1 MPWVTAGPVP
11 NSVPDSHDVSGL
23 KLSIRTKVLLVAVLL
38 LTIPYVGY
46 QFVREMENHLRDG
59 LEQSVLGAAQALAG
73 ALHDRLDLMP
83 IHPPEDPQRS
93 SDGEIYAHPLPQE
106 MQIDGYLEDWG
117 AHLSQLVP
125 IGPDAADGSGPVAGF
140 VAGKHGS
147 YLYLVVT
154 VKDAHIVYRGLPVRA
169 RPKADF
175 VKVVSVSSDGQRRAY
190 FFHTLSPGWITVYE
204 LTDSGADGAQARLRQ
219 ESRIRA
225 EWRETRDGYLVEAR
239 IPLAL
244 LGARMGIEVGNVD
257 QPIRSTDSASVSTS
271 GIGPVADPALL
282 VLPSESI
289 EALIK
294 SLGRTPGRRIWVVD
308 AEARVLARGG
318 SLERETEPVPVNP
331 LVALVLAPPPAELFE
346 EQPIVARFSGPEVRA
361 ALAGRASSRWR
372 TTQYPGTYVVSA
384 AHPVWNDANIVGAV
398 VVEETTL
405 GIQTVRREALA
416 NLFNK
421 TLIVCIFGAL
431 VLLLFATRISVRL
444 RRLRNEAAAAIDAHG
459 RVVGKLT
466 ASRAGD
472 EIGDLARDFSAMM
485 ERLREYNHY
494 LEQLARRLSHELRTP
509 ITVVRS
515 SLDAMELDGSAD
527 DQDIYL
533 VRARDGLRRL
543 DTIISRMSE
552 ATHLE
557 QALQE
562 SEPELFDLAAV
573 VAASVASYRLAWPQ
587 QLFQFRAPAEQCGIH
602 GMPDLV
608 VQMLDKLVGNAVD
621 FSTPGTPIDI
631 VVERQGSNIILEVR
645 NQGPALPEEMADK
658 LFQSMVSIRDDKG
671 PEDPHLGLGLYIV
684 RLIAEAHGA
693 RVRAFNLPGGGGVG
707 MGIVFSAGTAN

>member
-1 MPWVTAGPVP
+1 MPWATAGQAPSSRP
-11 NSVPDSHDVSGL
+11 PGGL
-23 KLSIRTKVLLVAVLL
+23 ALKISIRTKVLLVAVLL

-59 LEQSVLGAAQALAG
+59 LDQSVLGAARALAG
-73 ALHDRLDLMP
+73 ALHGRGDLIPEPASGDGSTARDR
-83 IHPPEDPQRS
+83 
-93 SDGEIYAHPLPQE
+93 EIYAHPLPQE
-106 MQIDGYLEDWG
+106 IQVDGYLEDWG
-117 AHLSQLVP
+117 GHLAQLEP
-125 IGPDAADGSGPVAGF
+125 LGDGEAPVAGF

-147 YLYLVVT
+147 YLYLLVRVT
-154 VKDAHIVYRGLPVRA
+154 DEHVVYRGLPVRA
-169 RPKADF
+169 HPASDYI
-175 VKVVSVSSDGQRRAY
+175 KVLTEETGGGRRAY
-190 FFHTLSPGWITVYE
+190 YFHTVSPGWITVYE
-204 LTDSGADGAQARLRQ
+204 VSGDDGGQIPPRLRQ

-225 EWRETRDGYLVEAR
+225 EWRETRNGYVVEAR

-244 LGARMGIEVGNVD
+244 LGERVGIEVGDVD
-257 QPIRSTDSASVSTS
+257 VASPGRPPARVSTS
-271 GIGPVADPALL
+271 GPGPVSAPGPL

-308 AEARVLARGG
+308 AEQRVLARGG
-318 SLERETEPVPVNP
+318 SLERDAEPAPVNP
-331 LVALVLAPPPAELFE
+331 LFVLILRPPPAEMFE
-346 EQPIVARFSGPEVRA
+346 EQPIVSRFSGPEVRA
-361 ALAGRASSRWR
+361 ALAGRATSRWR
-372 TTQYPGTYVVSA
+372 TTEHPDTYVVSA
-384 AHPVWNDANIVGAV
+384 AHPVWGDSSIVGAV

-421 TLIVCIFGAL
+421 TLVVCFFGAL

-444 RRLRNEAAAAIDAHG
+444 RRLRNEAANAIDDHG
-459 RVVGKLT
+459 RVVGSLS

-515 SLDAMELDGSAD
+515 SLEAMELDQTDGD
-527 DQDIYL
+527 REVYL
-533 VRARDGLRRL
+533 SRARDGLRRL

-552 ATHLE
+552 AARLE

-562 SEPELFDLAAV
+562 SEPETFDLREIV
-573 VAASVASYRLAWPQ
+573 DASVQSYRTVWPGQ
-587 QLFQFRAPAEQCGIH
+587 EFRYEANEEPCRIH

-621 FSTPGTPIDI
+621 FHTPGTAIALA
-631 VVERQGSNIILEVR
+631 VERRTGEMVLAVR
-645 NQGPALPEEMADK
+645 NQGPLLPGAMADK
-658 LFQSMVSIRDDKG
+658 LFESMVSIRDDER
-671 PEDPHLGLGLYIV
+671 PADPHLGLGLYIV

-693 RVRAFNLPGGGGVG
+693 SARAFDLPEGDGVVMEIAFPNPPG
-707 MGIVFSAGTAN
+707 A

>member
-1 MPWVTAGPVP
+1 MP
-11 NSVPDSHDVSGL
+11 GL
-23 KLSIRTKVLLVAVLL
+23 KISIRTKVLLVAVLL

-59 LEQSVLGAAQALAG
+59 LEQSLLGAAQALAG
-73 ALHDRLDLMP
+73 ALHDRAGLLDES
-83 IHPPEDPQRS
+83 PPGGTQK
-93 SDGEIYAHPLPQE
+93 GEIYAHPLPRD

-117 AHLSQLVP
+117 AHLGQLEP
-125 IGPDAADGSGPVAGF
+125 LGGADSGPEGPPARY
-140 VAGKHGS
+140 VAGKHGP
-147 YLYLVVT
+147 YLYLLVT
-154 VKDAHIVYRGLPVRA
+154 VRDARIVYRGLPVQA
-169 RPKADF
+169 RPRADY
-175 VKVVSVSSDGQRRAY
+175 VKVVTLTADGERRAY
-190 FFHTLSPGWITVYE
+190 FFHTVSPGWITAYA
-204 LTDSGADGAQARLRQ
+204 LAGRGDGEVGPRLRQ

-225 EWRETRDGYLVEAR
+225 EWRETGDGYLVEAR
-239 IPLAL
+239 IPLTL
-244 LGARMGIEVGNVD
+244 LGARMGIEVGDMD
-257 QPIRSTDSASVSTS
+257 QPSGTGAPRRMSTS
-271 GIGPVADPALL
+271 GAGPVLQPGPL

-308 AEARVLARGG
+308 AERRVLARGG
-318 SLERETEPVPVNP
+318 SLDRETEPVPVNP
-331 LVALVLAPPPAELFE
+331 LFALVLPPPPAEMFE

-361 ALAGRASSRWR
+361 ALGGRATSRWR
-372 TTQYPGTYVVSA
+372 TTQHPGTYVVSA
-384 AHPVWNDANIVGAV
+384 AHPVWKDTGIVGAV

-421 TLIVCIFGAL
+421 TLVVCFFGAL

-444 RRLRNEAAAAIDAHG
+444 RRLRNEAAEAIDAHG
-459 RVVGKLT
+459 RVVGKLS

-515 SLDAMELDGSAD
+515 SLDAMELDQSAD
-527 DQDIYL
+527 DQGIYL
-533 VRARDGLRRL
+533 SRARDGLRRL
-543 DTIISRMSE
+543 DVIISRMSE
-552 ATHLE
+552 ATRLE

-562 SEPELFDLAAV
+562 SEPEFFDLREV
-573 VAASVASYRLAWPQ
+573 IGASVEAYRLAWPHQ
-587 QLFQFRAPAEQCGIH
+587 EFQYQAPDRPCSIH

-608 VQMLDKLVGNAVD
+608 VQMLDKLVGNALD
-621 FSTPGTPIDI
+621 FAAPDTPIDVAIERRGEAI
-631 VVERQGSNIILEVR
+631 VLEVR
-645 NQGPALPEEMADK
+645 NLGPLLPEEMADK
-658 LFQSMVSIRDDKG
+658 LFQSMVSIRADKG
-671 PEDPHLGLGLYIV
+671 LEDPHLGLGLYIV

-693 RVRAFNLPGGGGVG
+693 RARAVNLPGGDGVG
-707 MGIVFSAGTAN
+707 MQIAFRESADS

>member
-1 MPWVTAGPVP
+1 MPWVTAGLVP
-11 NSVPDSHDVSGL
+11 NSERDSDGVSGL
-23 KLSIRTKVLLVAVLL
+23 KLSIRTKVLLVSVLL

-83 IHPPEDPQRS
+83 TDPPEDPQGPH
-93 SDGEIYAHPLPQE
+93 DGEIYAHPLPQD

-117 AHLSQLVP
+117 AHLSQLAP
-125 IGPDAADGSGPVAGF
+125 IGPVAADGSGPVAGF

-175 VKVVSVSSDGQRRAY
+175 VKVVTVSADGQRRAY

-204 LTDSGADGAQARLRQ
+204 LTDSGAGARLRQ

-244 LGARMGIEVGNVD
+244 LGARVGIEVGDVD
-257 QPIRSTDSASVSTS
+257 RPTTSADSTSVSTS
-271 GIGPVADPALL
+271 GVGPVADPALL

-308 AEARVLARGG
+308 AQARVLARGG

-384 AHPVWNDANIVGAV
+384 AHPVWNDANIACAV

-421 TLIVCIFGAL
+421 TLIVCFFGAL
-431 VLLLFATRISVRL
+431 VLLLFATRISMRL

-459 RVVGKLT
+459 RVVGKLS

-509 ITVVRS
+509 IAVVRS
-515 SLDAMELDGSAD
+515 SLDAMELDRSAD

-533 VRARDGLRRL
+533 GRARDGLRRL

-562 SEPELFDLAAV
+562 SEPELFDLGAV
-573 VAASVASYRLAWPQ
+573 VAASVESYRSAWPQ
-587 QLFQFRAPAEQCGIH
+587 QSFRFLAPAEQCAIH

-621 FSTPGTPIDI
+621 FSTPGTPIDV

-693 RVRAFNLPGGGGVG
+693 RARAFNLPGGGGVG
-707 MGIVFSAGTAN
+707 MRIVFGVGAAS

>member
-1 MPWVTAGPVP
+1 
-11 NSVPDSHDVSGL
+11 
-23 KLSIRTKVLLVAVLL
+23 VLL

-59 LEQSVLGAAQALAG
+59 LDQSVLGAARALAG
-73 ALHDRLDLMP
+73 ALHDRADLLP
-83 IHPPEDPQRS
+83 ISPPEGGPTARER
-93 SDGEIYAHPLPQE
+93 EIYAHPLPQGI
-106 MQIDGYLEDWG
+106 QVDGYLEDWG
-117 AHLSQLVP
+117 GHLAQIEPL
-125 IGPDAADGSGPVAGF
+125 GTGAGF

-147 YLYLVVT
+147 YLYLLVRVT
-154 VKDAHIVYRGLPVRA
+154 DEQIVYRGLPVQA
-169 RPKADF
+169 RPASDY
-175 VKVVSVSSDGQRRAY
+175 VKVVSEDAGGGRRAY
-190 FFHTLSPGWITVYE
+190 FFHTVSPGWITVYE
-204 LTDSGADGAQARLRQ
+204 LGADGGGQTRLRQ

-225 EWRETRDGYLVEAR
+225 EWRETRGGYVVEAR

-244 LGARMGIEVGNVD
+244 LGDRVGIEVGD
-257 QPIRSTDSASVSTS
+257 APGRRIVSTS
-271 GIGPVADPALL
+271 GAGPISAPGPL
-282 VLPSESI
+282 VLPSENI

-308 AEARVLARGG
+308 AEQRVLARGG
-318 SLERETEPVPVNP
+318 SLERDAEPAPVNP
-331 LVALVLAPPPAELFE
+331 LFALILRPPPAEMFE
-346 EQPIVARFSGPEVRA
+346 EQPIVSRFAGPEVRA
-361 ALAGRASSRWR
+361 ALAGRPTSRWR
-372 TTQYPGTYVVSA
+372 TTEHPDTYVVSA
-384 AHPVWNDANIVGAV
+384 AHPVWGDSSIVGAV

-421 TLIVCIFGAL
+421 TLVVCFFGAL

-444 RRLRNEAAAAIDAHG
+444 RRLRNEAANAIDDHG
-459 RVVGKLT
+459 RVVGSLS

-515 SLDAMELDGSAD
+515 SLEAMELDQAD
-527 DQDIYL
+527 GDREVYL
-533 VRARDGLRRL
+533 SRARDGLRRL

-552 ATHLE
+552 AARLE

-562 SEPELFDLAAV
+562 AEPESFDLREIV
-573 VAASVASYRLAWPQ
+573 DASVQSYRSVWPGQ
-587 QLFQFRAPAEQCGIH
+587 EFRYASSEEPCRVH

-621 FSTPGTPIDI
+621 FHTPGTAIALA
-631 VVERQGSNIILEVR
+631 VERRTGEVVLAVR
-645 NQGPALPEEMADK
+645 NQGPLLPGAMADK
-658 LFQSMVSIRDDKG
+658 LFESMVSIRDDER
-671 PEDPHLGLGLYIV
+671 PADPHLGLGLYIV

-693 RVRAFNLPGGGGVG
+693 RARAFDLPEGDGVVMEIAFPSPTG
-707 MGIVFSAGTAN
+707 A

>member
-1 MPWVTAGPVP
+1 
-11 NSVPDSHDVSGL
+11 
-23 KLSIRTKVLLVAVLL
+23 VLLVAVLL

-73 ALHDRLDLMP
+73 ALHDRADLIP
-83 IHPPEDPQRS
+83 EARPEDVRAPNTR
-93 SDGEIYAHPLPQE
+93 EIYAHPLPLD
-106 MQIDGYLEDWG
+106 MQIDGYQEDWG
-117 AHLSQLVP
+117 GHLDQLESL
-125 IGPDAADGSGPVAGF
+125 GGGDGHDSGARF
-140 VAGKHGS
+140 VAGKRGA
-147 YLYLVVT
+147 YLYLLVEVR
-154 VKDAHIVYRGLPVRA
+154 DERIVYRGLEVRPRPVSDYVEVVTVG
-169 RPKADF
+169 AD
-175 VKVVSVSSDGQRRAY
+175 GGRRRAF
-190 FFHTLSPGWITVYE
+190 FFHTNSPGWITVYE
-204 LTDSGADGAQARLRQ
+204 LAARFPGGPPELRQ

-225 EWRETRDGYLVEAR
+225 EWRETPDGYTVEAR

-244 LGARMGIEVGNVD
+244 LGERVGIEVGDVD
-257 QPIRSTDSASVSTS
+257 DPAARGGPLRVSTS
-271 GIGPVADPALL
+271 GVGPLAEPGHL
-282 VLPSESI
+282 VLPSENI

-308 AEARVLARGG
+308 ARQRVLARGG
-318 SLERETEPVPVNP
+318 SLERQQEPTPVNP
-331 LVALVLAPPPAELFE
+331 LFALILRPPPAEMFE
-346 EQPIVARFSGPEVRA
+346 EQPILARFSGPEVRA
-361 ALAGRASSRWR
+361 ALAGRGTSHWR
-372 TTQYPGTYVVSA
+372 TTRHPGTYVVSA
-384 AHPVWNDANIVGAV
+384 AHPVWKDSSIVGAV

-416 NLFNK
+416 NLFNT
-421 TLIVCIFGAL
+421 TLVVCFFGAL
-431 VLLLFATRISVRL
+431 ALLLFATRISVRL
-444 RRLRNEAAAAIDAHG
+444 RRLRDEADKAIDAHG
-459 RVVGKLT
+459 RVVGSLS

-515 SLDAMELDGSAD
+515 SLDAMEIDSQANDAGP
-527 DQDIYL
+527 YL
-533 VRARDGLRRL
+533 TRARDGLRRL

-552 ATHLE
+552 ATRLE

-562 SEPELFDLAAV
+562 SEPERFDLGEV
-573 VAASVASYRLAWPQ
+573 VAGSVDSYGSVWPQ
-587 QLFQFRAPAEQCGIH
+587 QTFQYRAASQPYPIL

-608 VQMLDKLVGNAVD
+608 VQMLDKLVANAVD
-621 FSTPGTPIDI
+621 FCTPDTSIELAVARTGEEI
-631 VVERQGSNIILEVR
+631 VLEVC
-645 NQGPALPEEMADK
+645 NQGPPLPEEMSDK

-693 RVRAFNLPGGGGVG
+693 RARAFNRTNHGGVC
-707 MGIVFSAGTAN
+707 MQITFPACPRD

>member
-1 MPWVTAGPVP
+1 M
-11 NSVPDSHDVSGL
+11 
-23 KLSIRTKVLLVAVLL
+23 LLVAGLL

-73 ALHDRLDLMP
+73 ALHDRADL
-83 IHPPEDPQRS
+83 IAETRPEEPQGAFQ
-93 SDGEIYAHPLPQE
+93 DEIYAHPLPQD

-117 AHLSQLVP
+117 GHLEQLAP
-125 IGPDAADGSGPVAGF
+125 LGGAADAADARARF
-140 VAGKHGS
+140 VAGKRGA
-147 YLYLVVT
+147 YLYLLVMVR
-154 VKDAHIVYRGLPVRA
+154 DERIIYRGLEVRA
-169 RPKADF
+169 RPASDY
-175 VKVVSVSSDGQRRAY
+175 VKVLSIGAGGAQHAY
-190 FFHTLSPGWITVYE
+190 FFHTISPGWITVYA
-204 LTDSGADGAQARLRQ
+204 LTLAAPGDGSDALRQ

-244 LGARMGIEVGNVD
+244 LGERVGIEVGDVD
-257 QPIRSTDSASVSTS
+257 DPSARGRVRRVSTS
-271 GIGPVADPALL
+271 GAGPLVRPGRL
-282 VLPSESI
+282 VLPSKGIES
-289 EALIK
+289 LIK
-294 SLGRTPGRRIWVVD
+294 SLGRSPGRRIWVVD
-308 AEARVLARGG
+308 GQRRVLARGG
-318 SLERETEPVPVNP
+318 TLERTFEPTPVNP
-331 LVALVLAPPPAELFE
+331 LFALILRPPPAEMFE

-361 ALAGRASSRWR
+361 ALAGRATSHWR
-372 TTQYPGTYVVSA
+372 ATGHPGTYVVSA
-384 AHPVWNDANIVGAV
+384 AYPVWSDAGIVGAV

-421 TLIVCIFGAL
+421 TLLVCFFGAL

-459 RVVGKLT
+459 RVVGSLS

-515 SLDAMELDGSAD
+515 SLDAMELDRCCD
-527 DQDIYL
+527 DPGTYL
-533 VRARDGLRRL
+533 ARARDGLRRL

-552 ATHLE
+552 ATRLE
-557 QALQE
+557 QALQDA
-562 SEPELFDLAAV
+562 EPEHFDLGEV
-573 VAASVASYRLAWPQ
+573 VGKSLESYRSVWPGQ
-587 QLFQFRAPAEQCGIH
+587 TFRFRAPTRACPML

-608 VQMLDKLVGNAVD
+608 VQMLDKLVANAVD
-621 FSTPGTPIDI
+621 FCEPGSPIE
-631 VVERQGSNIILEVR
+631 VSVERAAAHIVLEVC
-645 NQGPALPEEMADK
+645 NAGPPLPVEMTDK
-658 LFQSMVSIRDDKG
+658 LFQSMVSMRDEKG
-671 PEDPHLGLGLYIV
+671 AGDPHLGLGLYIV
-684 RLIAEAHGA
+684 RLIAEAHAGRASATNRGDASGVCMQITFPA
-693 RVRAFNLPGGGGVG
+693 R
-707 MGIVFSAGTAN
+707 AGD

>member
-1 MPWVTAGPVP
+1 M
-11 NSVPDSHDVSGL
+11 
-23 KLSIRTKVLLVAVLL
+23 LL

-73 ALHDRLDLMP
+73 ALHDRLDLIP
-83 IHPPEDPQRS
+83 AFPLQGS
-93 SDGEIYAHPLPQE
+93 QGAYAGEIYAHPLPQD

-117 AHLSQLVP
+117 GHLQQLETLGARGADA
-125 IGPDAADGSGPVAGF
+125 GPARARF
-140 VAGKHGS
+140 VAGKRGA
-147 YLYLVVT
+147 YLYLLVEVT
-154 VKDAHIVYRGLPVRA
+154 DPSVLYRGLPVQV
-169 RPKADF
+169 PPSSDY
-175 VKVVSVSSDGQRRAY
+175 VKVVSAAANGQRREY
-190 FFHTLSPGWITVYE
+190 FFHTVSPGWITVYE
-204 LTDSGADGAQARLRQ
+204 RALGAGGTPPRLRQ

-225 EWRETRDGYLVEAR
+225 EWRETRNGYVVEAR

-244 LGARMGIEVGNVD
+244 LGERVGIEVGDMND
-257 QPIRSTDSASVSTS
+257 AASPGGSHIVSTS
-271 GIGPVADPALL
+271 GAGPVTEPGAL
-282 VLPSESI
+282 VMPSESI

-294 SLGRTPGRRIWVVD
+294 SLGRSPGRRIWVVD
-308 AEARVLARGG
+308 AERRVLARGG
-318 SLERETEPVPVNP
+318 SLEREWEAVAVNP
-331 LVALVLAPPPAELFE
+331 LFALVLPAPPAEMFE
-346 EQPIVARFSGPEVRA
+346 EQPIVARFAGAEVQA
-361 ALAGRASSRWR
+361 ALAGRATSRWR
-372 TTQYPGTYVVSA
+372 TTPHAGTYVVSA
-384 AHPVWNDANIVGAV
+384 AYPVWNDTNIVGAV

-405 GIQTVRREALA
+405 GIQMVRREALA

-421 TLIVCIFGAL
+421 TLVVCFFGAL

-444 RRLRNEAAAAIDAHG
+444 RRLRNEAAAAIDPHG
-459 RVVGKLT
+459 RVVGTLS

-515 SLDAMELDGSAD
+515 SLEAMELDQPEGRRGP
-527 DQDIYL
+527 YL
-533 VRARDGLRRL
+533 SRARDGLRRL
-543 DTIISRMSE
+543 DTIITRMSE
-552 ATHLE
+552 ATRLE

-562 SEPELFDLAAV
+562 SEPEAFDLRAV
-573 VAASVASYRLAWPQ
+573 VAASVESYASVWPQ
-587 QLFQFRAPAEQCGIH
+587 QIFSYRAPDEPCTLF

-621 FSTPGTPIDI
+621 FRTPGTPIDI
-631 VVERQGSNIILEVR
+631 SIARQAADIVLEVR
-645 NQGPALPEEMADK
+645 NQGPLLPAEMADK
-658 LFQSMVSIRDDKG
+658 LFESMVSIRADKA

-693 RVRAFNLPGGGGVG
+693 RARAYNLAEQNGVG
-707 MGIVFSAGTAN
+707 MQIVFPGRRER

>member
-1 MPWVTAGPVP
+1 MPWVTAGLVP
-11 NSVPDSHDVSGL
+11 NSGPRNHGVSSL
-23 KLSIRTKVLLVAVLL
+23 KFSIRTKVLLVAVLL

-73 ALHDRLDLMP
+73 ALHDRLDL
-83 IHPPEDPQRS
+83 IPESSPQNTPYE
-93 SDGEIYAHPLPQE
+93 GEIYAHPLPQE

-117 AHLSQLVP
+117 GHLGHLAP
-125 IGPDAADGSGPVAGF
+125 LGPDDTGAQGPQARF
-140 VAGKHGS
+140 VAGKRGP

-154 VKDAHIVYRGLPVRA
+154 VKDAHLVYRGLSVRA

-175 VKVVSVSSDGQRRAY
+175 VKVVTEFSNGERRAY
-190 FFHTLSPGWITVYE
+190 FFHTISPGWVTVYE
-204 LTDSGADGAQARLRQ
+204 LSGSGVDGAPSRLRQ

-225 EWRETRDGYLVEAR
+225 EWRETKDGYLVEAR

-244 LGARMGIEVGNVD
+244 LGARVGIEVGDVD
-257 QPIRSTDSASVSTS
+257 QPSGTTQPRSISTS
-271 GIGPVADPALL
+271 GAGPVIRPGPL

-308 AEARVLARGG
+308 AEGRVLARGG
-318 SLERETEPVPVNP
+318 SLERETEPAPVNP
-331 LVALVLAPPPAELFE
+331 LFALVLAPPPAELFE

-361 ALAGRASSRWR
+361 ALAGRATSRWR
-372 TTQYPGTYVVSA
+372 TTQDPDTYVVSA
-384 AHPVWNDANIVGAV
+384 AHPVWSSANIVGAV
-398 VVEETTL
+398 VVEEATL

-416 NLFNK
+416 NLFAK
-421 TLIVCIFGAL
+421 TLVVCFFGAL
-431 VLLLFATRISVRL
+431 VLLLFATRISMRL

-459 RVVGKLT
+459 RVVGQLS

-515 SLDAMELDGSAD
+515 SLDAMELDQAAD
-527 DQDIYL
+527 DQSIYL
-533 VRARDGLRRL
+533 GRARDGLRRL

-552 ATHLE
+552 AAHLE

-562 SEPELFDLAAV
+562 SEPELFDLGAV
-573 VAASVASYRLAWPQ
+573 IAASVESYRSVWPHQ
-587 QLFQFRAPAEQCGIH
+587 AFQILAPAGQCTIH

-621 FSTPGTPIDI
+621 FSAPGTSIDV
-631 VVERQGSNIILEVR
+631 VVERQAGNIILEVR
-645 NQGPALPEEMADK
+645 NQGPSLPGEMTDK

-693 RVRAFNLPGGGGVG
+693 SARAFNLPGGTGVG
-707 MGIVFSAGTAN
+707 MQIAFPR

>member
-1 MPWVTAGPVP
+1 VP
-11 NSVPDSHDVSGL
+11 NSDPGNHGVSGFT
-23 KLSIRTKVLLVAVLL
+23 LSIRTKVLLVSVLL

-83 IHPPEDPQRS
+83 VNPPESPQSRHE
-93 SDGEIYAHPLPQE
+93 GEIYAHPLPQE
-106 MQIDGYLEDWG
+106 MQIDGYLDDWG
-117 AHLSQLVP
+117 AHMDQLVP
-125 IGPDAADGSGPVAGF
+125 IGPAPAEGSAPTAGL
-140 VAGKHGS
+140 VAGKHGA

-154 VKDAHIVYRGLPVRA
+154 VKDEHLVYRGLPVRA
-169 RPKADF
+169 RPQADF
-175 VKVVSVSSDGQRRAY
+175 VKVVTVLGDGQRRAY

-204 LTDSGADGAQARLRQ
+204 LTGGDADGARARLRQ

-244 LGARMGIEVGNVD
+244 LGTRVGIEVGDID
-257 QPIRSTDSASVSTS
+257 QRSANAKPTSVSTS
-271 GIGPVADPALL
+271 GIGPVDEPSLL

-318 SLERETEPVPVNP
+318 SLERQAEPAPVNP
-331 LVALVLAPPPAELFE
+331 LFALVLAPPPAELFE
-346 EQPIVARFSGPEVRA
+346 EQPIVARFSGSEVRA

-372 TTQYPGTYVVSA
+372 TTQHPGTYVVSA
-384 AHPVWNDANIVGAV
+384 AHPVWNDTNIAGAV

-421 TLIVCIFGAL
+421 TLIVCFFGAL

-444 RRLRNEAAAAIDAHG
+444 RRLRNEAATAIDAHG
-459 RVVGKLT
+459 RVVGKLS

-515 SLDAMELDGSAD
+515 SLDAMELDSVAG
-527 DQDIYL
+527 DQSIYL
-533 VRARDGLRRL
+533 GRARDGLRRL

-552 ATHLE
+552 ATRLE
-557 QALQE
+557 HALRE
-562 SEPELFDLAAV
+562 SEPECFDLSAV
-573 VAASVASYRLAWPQ
+573 IAASVESYRSAWPQ
-587 QLFQFRAPAEQCGIH
+587 QAFQFLAPAQQCPIL

-621 FSTPGTPIDI
+621 FSTPGTSID
-631 VVERQGSNIILEVR
+631 VVIELRAGNTILEVR
-645 NQGPALPEEMADK
+645 NQGPSLPAEMTDK

-693 RVRAFNLPGGGGVG
+693 RARAFNLATGGVG
-707 MGIVFSAGTAN
+707 MQIAFPEAASA